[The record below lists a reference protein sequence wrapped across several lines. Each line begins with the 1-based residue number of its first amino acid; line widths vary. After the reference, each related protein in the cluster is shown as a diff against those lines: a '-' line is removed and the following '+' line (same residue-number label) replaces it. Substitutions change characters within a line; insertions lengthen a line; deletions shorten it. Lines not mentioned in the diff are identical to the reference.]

1 MYKKI
6 NYLLFTIACW
16 MVALAGS
23 AQDSSGTKKVEMADR
38 FRADGKIYV
47 VIAVVLIILIGL
59 FVYVTSLDRKIKKLE
74 KEIK

>member
-6 NYLLFTIACW
+6 YYLLFMTACW
-16 MVALAGS
+16 MMALPVF
-23 AQDSSGTKKVEMADR
+23 AQDTDGTKKAEMADR

>member
-1 MYKKI
+1 MYKK
-6 NYLLFTIACW
+6 LHRSASAIACW
-16 MVALAGS
+16 LFSLSAS
-23 AQDSSGTKKVEMADR
+23 AQGTGTEKVEMADR

-59 FVYVTSLDRKIKKLE
+59 FVYVTSLDRKISKLE

>member
-6 NYLLFTIACW
+6 NYLLFTIVCW
-16 MVALAGS
+16 MVALPGS

-38 FRADGKIYV
+38 LRADGKIYV

-59 FVYVTSLDRKIKKLE
+59 FVYVTSLDRKINKLE